1 MSSASVVDTTLEA
14 ALRWLREGRA
24 VALATLFEADGS
36 SPFAP
41 GATMVVDAEGNVEG
55 SVTGGCVESAVTEE
69 ATDLLRGDGGLRTLR
84 YGISDELAGSVG
96 LMCGGVVQIAVRALG
111 ADDAEMLAALLE
123 ARGAGTAA
131 ATATVLDGD
140 GAGEVLAVVGGE
152 VVRGLDRAAALEP
165 HAAPDVEGMLAQGL
179 SGVRH
184 YGADGARM
192 GAEIR
197 VFVDSRGTAPRL
209 VVFGAVDFAAALAP
223 AAAGLG
229 YRVTICDAREPF
241 VRSERFRT
249 AAEVVV
255 RWPQDLLPELSL
267 GPRDA
272 VLVFTHDPKFDE
284 PALLAALR
292 SEAGYIGAL
301 GSRRTAADRER
312 RLRAAGASDAEIER
326 IYSPCGLDIGARSP
340 EETAISVLAEIVAV
354 RSDRGGGPLRA
365 QRGPIHAR

>member
-1 MSSASVVDTTLEA
+1 VTSASVIDTTLEVG
-14 ALRWLREGRA
+14 LRWLREGRA
-24 VALATLFEADGS
+24 VAVATLFEAEGS

-41 GATMVVDAEGNVEG
+41 GATMVVDADGNVEG
-55 SVTGGCVESAVTEE
+55 SVTGGCVEGAVSEE
-69 ATDLLRGDGGLRTLR
+69 ATELLRGDGGLRILR

-96 LMCGGVVQIAVRALG
+96 LMCGGAVQIVVRTLG
-111 ADDAEMLAALLE
+111 AEDAQVFAALLE
-123 ARGAGTAA
+123 ARRAGIPA
-131 ATATVLDGD
+131 ATATVLDGA
-140 GAGEVLAVVGGE
+140 GAGEVLALVGSE

-165 HAAPDVEGMLAQGL
+165 HAVSDVEGMLAQGL

-184 YGADGARM
+184 FGADGARM
-192 GAEIR
+192 GTEVR
-197 VFVDSRGTAPRL
+197 LFVDSRGTAPRL
-209 VVFGAVDFAAALAP
+209 VVFGAVDFSAALAP
-223 AAAGLG
+223 LATAAG

-249 AAEVVV
+249 AAEVVI

-284 PALLAALR
+284 PALLAALH

-312 RLRAAGASDAEIER
+312 RLRAAGASDPEIER

-354 RSDRGGGPLRA
+354 RSGRGGGPLRA
-365 QRGPIHAR
+365 HRGPIHAR

>member
-1 MSSASVVDTTLEA
+1 VSSASVVDTTLEA

-111 ADDAEMLAALLE
+111 AGDAEMLAALLE

-152 VVRGLDRAAALEP
+152 VVRGLDRAA
-165 HAAPDVEGMLAQGL
+165 DVEGMLAQGL

-312 RLRAAGASDAEIER
+312 RLRAAGAADADIKR

-354 RSDRGGGPLRA
+354 RSDRGGAPLRA